1 MRRWG
6 ATLPG
11 LRLAGRGLAG
21 LGLAALAAGD
31 ADARTPVDV
40 ELVLAVDMSQSMDA
54 GEHELQRAGYL
65 AALRH
70 PDVLGAIRSGIYGKV
85 AIAYVEWGG
94 PLSQAVTV
102 PWTLVED
109 EASARAFAG
118 ALAAEPIRTI
128 RGTSISGA
136 LAFAAGLFEANGYDG
151 LRRVI
156 DVSGDGPN
164 SSGAPVA
171 PTRDL
176 VLGQGLIVNGL
187 PIMLREPG
195 YTPWSIPDLDL
206 YYADCVTGG
215 PGAFVLPVDDPSQL
229 ADAIRQKLVLEIA
242 GMPPTLMPATAA
254 ARAPRIDCLIGEK
267 LLQRWRGP

>member
-1 MRRWG
+1 MRLG
-6 ATLPG
+6 STVLS
-11 LRLAGRGLAG
+11 G
-21 LGLAALAAGD
+21 LGLAALLAGSD
-31 ADARTPVDV
+31 VGAQTPVDV

-54 GEHELQRAGYL
+54 GEHELQRSGYL
-65 AALRH
+65 AALLH
-70 PDVLGAIRSGIYGKV
+70 PDVLGAIKSGIHGRV
-85 AIAYVEWGG
+85 AITYVEWGG
-94 PLSQAVTV
+94 PLSQAVRV

-109 EASARAFAG
+109 EGSARGLAA

-136 LAFAAGLFEANGYDG
+136 LAFAASLFEANGYDG

-164 SSGAPVA
+164 STGRPVA
-171 PTRDL
+171 PTRDA
-176 VLGQGLIVNGL
+176 VLAQGLIVNGL

-195 YTPWSIPDLDL
+195 YTPWSIPELDI

-215 PGAFVLPVDDPSQL
+215 PGSFVLPVDDPAQL

-242 GMPPTLMPATAA
+242 GTPPTLMPATASA
-254 ARAPRIDCLIGEK
+254 HTPRIDCLIGEK
-267 LLQRWRGP
+267 LLQRWGYP